1 MVTAAYYWLR
11 SARRGLDGLRYH
23 STMPSKKRL
32 LALFMVAVLAT
43 PPAFAQQLPE
53 LGEVSSEE
61 LSIATEK
68 RIGQQIMQQI
78 RQREAAYLDDHEV
91 ESYLNQLGGRLAAF
105 SHDPGF
111 GFEFFAINDPS
122 INAFAMPGG
131 YIGVHTGLILA
142 AQSESEL
149 AGVLAHELAHVT
161 QRHIARQ
168 LFQSKRI
175 NIASMVAMGLGLLA
189 ASSNPQAASAA
200 IAASQAGAI
209 SAQLAYSRDFERES
223 DRLGFEML
231 GKAGF
236 DERGMAAFFERLQQS
251 VRLYEN
257 NAIAY
262 LRTHPLTGERLADMQ
277 NREHALAYRQVP
289 DSLEFHLV
297 RARLRAQQGRPADAV
312 REFSTQLA
320 ERKFSSEAA
329 VRYGLALA
337 HFRAR
342 DWPAAQREVDAAR
355 AFKQAS
361 PMLERLAADSRM
373 LQGKTEEGLRIYRE
387 AMTRF
392 PLDRGLLY
400 SHGAAL
406 LEARR
411 FSDALRYVE
420 GQLRVSPDD
429 VRLHRQRAAAHAGMG
444 QNALQHRALAEV
456 FALQGQ
462 TAGAIEQLELALKA
476 GDGNFF
482 EMSAIDARLR
492 EMKLRRLEELKEKR

>member
-1 MVTAAYYWLR
+1 MPFSR
-11 SARRGLDGLRYH
+11 S
-23 STMPSKKRL
+23 L
-32 LALFMVAVLAT
+32 LAVSLAAVLAVS
-43 PPAFAQQLPE
+43 PVQAQNLPE
-53 LGEVSSEE
+53 LGEAANDE
-61 LSIATEK
+61 LPITTEK
-68 RIGQQIMQQI
+68 RIGLQIMQQI
-78 RQREAAYLDDHEV
+78 RQREATYLDDHEV
-91 ESYLNQLGGRLAAF
+91 EAYLNHLGGRLAGF

-131 YIGVHTGLILA
+131 YIGVHTGLILS

-149 AGVLAHELAHVT
+149 AGVLAHELSHVT

-175 NIASMVAMGLGLLA
+175 SIASMVAMGLGLLA

-257 NAIAY
+257 NATAY

-277 NREHALAYRQVP
+277 NREQGLAYRQVP
-289 DSLEFHLV
+289 DSIEFHLV
-297 RARLRAQQGRPADAV
+297 KARLRAMQGRPVDV
-312 REFSTQLA
+312 IRDFSGLLE
-320 ERKFSSEAA
+320 ERKFTSEVAT
-329 VRYGLALA
+329 RYGLAIGYL
-337 HFRAR
+337 RAR
-342 DWPAAQREVDAAR
+342 DWPAAQREIDAAR
-355 AFKQAS
+355 ALKQSSAL
-361 PMLERLAADSRM
+361 LEKLAADVRVA
-373 LQGKTEEGLRIYRE
+373 QGRSDDGLRIYRE
-387 AMTRF
+387 AMARY
-392 PLDRGLLY
+392 PLNRALLY
-400 SHGAAL
+400 GNGAAL
-406 LEARR
+406 IESRR
-411 FSDALRYVE
+411 FAEALRFAE
-420 GQLRVSPDD
+420 AQLRVAADD
-429 VRLHRQRAAAHAGMG
+429 IRLHRLRAGAYAGLGKNSM
-444 QNALQHRALAEV
+444 QHRSLAEV

-462 TAGAIEQLELALKA
+462 TAGAIEQLDLAVKA
-476 GDGNFF
+476 GDGNFY

-492 EMKLRRLEELKEKR
+492 ELKLRRLEELKENRN

>member
-1 MVTAAYYWLR
+1 MLEF
-11 SARRGLDGLRYH
+11 RRF
-23 STMPSKKRL
+23 
-32 LALFMVAVLAT
+32 LAITLAAVLAVS
-43 PPAFAQQLPE
+43 PVAAQNLPE
-53 LGEVSSEE
+53 LGEAASEE

-78 RQREAAYLDDHEV
+78 RQREAAYLDDHDV
-91 ESYLNQLGGRLAAF
+91 EAYLNHLGGKLAGF

-236 DERGMAAFFERLQQS
+236 DERGMAVFFERLQQS

-257 NAIAY
+257 NATAY
-262 LRTHPLTGERLADMQ
+262 LRTHPLTGERMADMQ
-277 NREHALAYRQVP
+277 NREQGLAYRQVP

-297 RARLRAQQGRPADAV
+297 KARLRALQGRPADV
-312 REFSTQLA
+312 IRDFSAQLA
-320 ERKFSSEAA
+320 ERKFSSEVA
-329 VRYGLALA
+329 VRYGLAIG
-337 HFRAR
+337 HSRAR
-342 DWPAAQREVDAAR
+342 DWSAAQREIDAAR
-355 AFKQAS
+355 ALKLSSA
-361 PMLERLAADSRM
+361 MLERLAADVRVA
-373 LQGKTEEGLRIYRE
+373 QGAADDGLRIYRE
-387 AMTRF
+387 AMVRY
-392 PLDRGLLY
+392 PLNRALLY
-400 SHGAAL
+400 GYGSAL
-406 LEARR
+406 LDARR
-411 FSDALRYVE
+411 FEPVLRFVEQQLPVASD
-420 GQLRVSPDD
+420 DI
-429 VRLHRQRAAAHAGMG
+429 RLHRLRSAAYAGLG
-444 QNALQHRALAEV
+444 KNAMQHQALAEV

-462 TAGAIEQLELALKA
+462 TAGAIEQLDLALKA
-476 GDGNFF
+476 GDGNFY

-492 EMKLRRLEELKEKR
+492 ELKLRRLEELKENRN

>member
-1 MVTAAYYWLR
+1 VAEW
-11 SARRGLDGLRYH
+11 LRYH
-23 STMPSKKRL
+23 STMPQIRRL
-32 LALFMVAVLAT
+32 IALILAAVMAVSPVA
-43 PPAFAQQLPE
+43 AQNLPE
-53 LGEVSSEE
+53 LGEVASEA

-78 RQREAAYLDDHEV
+78 RQREATYLDDHDV
-91 ESYLNQLGGRLAAF
+91 EAYLNHLGGKLAGF

-111 GFEFFAINDPS
+111 GFEFFAINDPN

-149 AGVLAHELAHVT
+149 AGVLAHELSHVT

-175 NIASMVAMGLGLLA
+175 SIASMVAMGLGLLA

-200 IAASQAGAI
+200 IAVSQAGAI

-236 DERGMAAFFERLQQS
+236 DERGMAAFFDRLQQS

-277 NREHALAYRQVP
+277 NREQGLAYRQVP

-297 RARLRAQQGRPADAV
+297 KARLRAMQGRPVDV
-312 REFSTQLA
+312 IRDFSASLA
-320 ERKFSSEAA
+320 ERKFSSEVA
-329 VRYGLALA
+329 VRYGLATA

-342 DWPAAQREVDAAR
+342 DWSAAQYEIDAAR
-355 AFKQAS
+355 ALKQSSA
-361 PMLERLAADSRM
+361 MLERLAADVRIA
-373 LQGKTEEGLRIYRE
+373 QGKADEGLRIYRE
-387 AMTRF
+387 AMARY
-392 PLDRGLLY
+392 PLNRSLLY
-400 SHGAAL
+400 GNGAAL
-406 LEARR
+406 LESRR
-411 FSDALRYVE
+411 FNDALRFAEV
-420 GQLRVSPDD
+420 QLRVAADD
-429 VRLHRQRAAAHAGMG
+429 IRLHRLQAAAHAGLG

-462 TAGAIEQLELALKA
+462 TAGGIEQLELALKA
-476 GDGNFF
+476 GDGNFY

-492 EMKLRRLEELKEKR
+492 ELKLRRLEELKESRN

>member
-1 MVTAAYYWLR
+1 MPR
-11 SARRGLDGLRYH
+11 IRRLI
-23 STMPSKKRL
+23 
-32 LALFMVAVLAT
+32 ALVLAAVMAVS
-43 PPAFAQQLPE
+43 PVAAQNLPE
-53 LGEVSSEE
+53 LGEVSSEA

-78 RQREAAYLDDHEV
+78 RQREAAYLEDHDV
-91 ESYLNQLGGRLAAF
+91 EAYLNHLGGRLAGF

-131 YIGVHTGLILA
+131 YIGVHTGLILS

-149 AGVLAHELAHVT
+149 AGVLAHEVSHVT

-175 NIASMVAMGLGLLA
+175 SIASMVAMGLGLLA

-277 NREHALAYRQVP
+277 NREQGLAYRQVP

-297 RARLRAQQGRPADAV
+297 RARLRAMQGRPADVIRDLSA
-312 REFSTQLA
+312 QLA
-320 ERKFSSEAA
+320 ERKFTSEVAT
-329 VRYGLALA
+329 RYGLATA

-342 DWPAAQREVDAAR
+342 DWPAAQREIDAAR
-355 AFKQAS
+355 ALKQSSA
-361 PMLERLAADSRM
+361 MLERLAADVRVA
-373 LQGKTEEGLRIYRE
+373 QGKTDEGLRIYRD
-387 AMTRF
+387 AMARY
-392 PLDRGLLY
+392 PLNRALLY
-400 SHGAAL
+400 GYGGAL

-411 FSDALRYVE
+411 FNDALRFAE
-420 GQLRVSPDD
+420 GQLRVAADD
-429 VRLHRQRAAAHAGMG
+429 IRLHRLRATSHAGLG
-444 QNALQHRALAEV
+444 QNAMQHRALAEV

-462 TAGAIEQLELALKA
+462 TAGAIEQLELAAKA
-476 GDGNFF
+476 GDGNFY

-492 EMKLRRLEELKEKR
+492 ELKLRRLEELKESRN